1 MESVAQR
8 IMIAYDDDD
17 QPIMICA
24 HCLEPITDHEGNHGM
39 TMTTDDLL
47 DLIIDA
53 ADELN
58 MQPTIDAQQMLD
70 QWHIAKTATTDPLPD
85 GFNISD
91 AAQAAADIL
100 AAALKVSQ
108 FAIDAFLEMHTD
120 EGLRLEQWSTVL
132 WVEEPGTLVV
142 WLGNLEDQ
150 DMTHLGRAKF
160 SN

>member
-1 MESVAQR
+1 M
-8 IMIAYDDDD
+8 
-17 QPIMICA
+17 
-24 HCLEPITDHEGNHGM
+24 N

-58 MQPTIDAQQMLD
+58 MLLTIDAQQMLD
-70 QWHIAKTATTDPLPD
+70 EWHIAKTATTDPLPE
-85 GFNISD
+85 GFTISD

-108 FAIDAFLEMHTD
+108 FGDSFDAMHTD

-150 DMTHLGRAKF
+150 DMTHLGRSEF
-160 SN
+160 RN

>member
-1 MESVAQR
+1 M
-8 IMIAYDDDD
+8 
-17 QPIMICA
+17 
-24 HCLEPITDHEGNHGM
+24 TT

-47 DLIIDA
+47 DLITDA

-58 MQPTIDAQQMLD
+58 VQPTIDAQHLLD
-70 QWHIAKTATTDPLPD
+70 EWHIAKTATTDQLPD
-85 GFNISD
+85 AFNISD
-91 AAQAAADIL
+91 ASQAAADIL

-108 FAIDAFLEMHTD
+108 FGSDAFEQMHTD

-142 WLGNLEDQ
+142 WLGNLEDF
-150 DMTHLGRAKF
+150 DMAHLGRAKF

>member
-1 MESVAQR
+1 M
-8 IMIAYDDDD
+8 
-17 QPIMICA
+17 
-24 HCLEPITDHEGNHGM
+24 N

-47 DLIIDA
+47 DLVIDA

-58 MQPTIDAQQMLD
+58 MQPTIDALHMLD
-70 QWHIAKTATTDPLPD
+70 EWHIAHTAVAHPLFD
-85 GFNISD
+85 CYGISD

-100 AAALKVSQ
+100 AAALKVSH
-108 FAIDAFLEMHTD
+108 FDNDAFEQMHTD

-150 DMTHLGRAKF
+150 DMTHLGRSKF
-160 SN
+160 RN